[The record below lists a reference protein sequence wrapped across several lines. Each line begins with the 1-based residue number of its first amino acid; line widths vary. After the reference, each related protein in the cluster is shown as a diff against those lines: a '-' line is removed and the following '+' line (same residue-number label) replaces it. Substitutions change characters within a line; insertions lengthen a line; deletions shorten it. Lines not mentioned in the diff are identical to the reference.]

1 MLERDLDHSPRRVY
15 PLPDCVNLDFFR
27 PDVLTAEEIAAR
39 RAALGIP
46 SERAVVVYLGINT
59 YLNYIN
65 KKGQGAYNTAYY
77 DLMARMSEKGEAED
91 LKEPEELFQKVMAEY
106 GRSKVSRLAPPQVA
120 FLKYRDKKYDEAIA
134 LYLRFIEDV
143 PQNSPYRSLAS
154 VALAAC
160 YEEKG
165 ELEKAIE
172 GLKAVISG
180 PDDFFKEQAMLSL
193 ARVYTLSNQTEKARD
208 ALKKGLANA
217 SRYLELNPDDAR
229 ALYMKAIALAVAGE
243 REQAFEWLER
253 ALSIDPEDPM
263 IVYGASCVYAVAG
276 REEAAR
282 LWVLNSSRQSPYQEK
297 ENPWP

>member
-1 MLERDLDHSPRRVY
+1 MAKQKVTRKELLKK
-15 PLPDCVNLDFFR
+15 PDEFLSFS
-27 PDVLTAEEIAAR
+27 A
-39 RAALGIP
+39 RAAVFVRKHQKQFSYVGIVVLA
-46 SERAVVVYLGINT
+46 AVVVYLGINT

-193 ARVYTLSNQTEKARD
+193 ARVYTLSNQTEKAREV
-208 ALKKGLANA
+208 
-217 SRYLELNPDDAR
+217 LEDFVNTYTTSPFLP
-229 ALYMKAIALAVAGE
+229 IAK
-243 REQAFEWLER
+243 
-253 ALSIDPEDPM
+253 
-263 IVYGASCVYAVAG
+263 
-276 REEAAR
+276 AR
-282 LWVLNSSRQSPYQEK
+282 LGN
-297 ENPWP
+297 